1 MPKKPSLG
9 LPSSSS
15 RRPSPVAL
23 WLRASQAR
31 NRLRPCCFSQLRR
44 FSPPVTLWIY
54 FTPLPRAGFAFRG
67 FCLSHVC
74 RKLVAPNH
82 SLSSF
87 RQRRLTAV
95 AHCRQHHRLRPQGF
109 CPVRESVPLHIGY
122 SPTYRADP
130 LLVFPPPGF
139 HPKQRSRAFT
149 RFATLHLVTR
159 LSQSCA

>member
-87 RQRRLTAV
+87 FRWCLKAV
-95 AHCRQHHRLRPQGF
+95 AHFRQLHRIRPQGF
-109 CPVRESVPLHIGY
+109 CPVRESVPPHIGY

>member
-74 RKLVAPNH
+74 QQLVAANH

-87 RQRRLTAV
+87 CRWCLTAV
-95 AHCRQHHRLRPQGF
+95 AHCRQLHRIRPQGF
-109 CPVRESVPLHIGY
+109 VPCENPFRHTLVIHQYAGPIPSWFFLLQVFTRNSVPVPSHVL
-122 SPTYRADP
+122 
-130 LLVFPPPGF
+130 PP
-139 HPKQRSRAFT
+139 
-149 RFATLHLVTR
+149 LHLVAR
-159 LSQSCA
+159 ISQ